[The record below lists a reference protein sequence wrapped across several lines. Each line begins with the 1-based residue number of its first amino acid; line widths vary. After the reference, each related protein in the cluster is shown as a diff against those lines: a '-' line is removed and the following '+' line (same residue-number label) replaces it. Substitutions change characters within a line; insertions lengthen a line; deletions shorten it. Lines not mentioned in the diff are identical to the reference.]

1 MKGFAA
7 IPHTGRKTMKDAQI
21 IELFWQ
27 RDETALTEVENKYA
41 NYCFAIAWKI
51 LMSREDSEEC
61 VNDTW
66 LAAWNTIP
74 PKRPSILSSF
84 LGRITRNFA
93 ISNLRKKYAAKRP
106 DMHMT
111 NMDNILREVE
121 VLNQQAAHSLEHTE
135 SEEELVRLLNG
146 FLETLKERDRDIFL
160 RRYWH
165 MDSMAELAKRHNL
178 SESAVKANLFRTRKK
193 LEKIMRK
200 EKYLK

>member
-1 MKGFAA
+1 
-7 IPHTGRKTMKDAQI
+7 MKDVQI

-51 LMSREDSEEC
+51 LMNREDSEEC

-66 LAAWNTIP
+66 LTAWSTIP

-93 ISNLRKKYAAKRP
+93 IDILRKKYAAKRP
-106 DMHMT
+106 DKHTVHM
-111 NMDNILREVE
+111 DDILMEAE
-121 VLNQQAAHSLEHTE
+121 ILNQQTIHFLEHKET
-135 SEEELVRLLNG
+135 EEELVRLLNE
-146 FLETLKERDRDIFL
+146 FLETLKEKDRDIFL

-165 MDSMAELAKRHNL
+165 MDSMAELTKRHNL
-178 SESAVKANLFRTRKK
+178 SESAVKVNLFRTRKK